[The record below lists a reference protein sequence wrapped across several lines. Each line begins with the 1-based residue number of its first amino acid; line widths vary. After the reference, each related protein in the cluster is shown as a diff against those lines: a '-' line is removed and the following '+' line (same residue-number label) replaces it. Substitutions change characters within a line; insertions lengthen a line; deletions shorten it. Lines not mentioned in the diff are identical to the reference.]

1 MSPNRRKVA
10 LEAARSAYEV
20 RRCAKLPL
28 DGPCCVYDLVERGG
42 VEIRFADLPSME
54 GVYYAAKPAIILS
67 ALRPPGRQAFTCAHE
82 FGHHIYSH
90 GEQFD
95 ELVEDRQTA
104 RKYDQKE
111 FIADCFA
118 GALLMPKSAVLK
130 GLAERSLHAKN
141 IQAHE
146 LYPLA
151 SWLGVG
157 YTALLYHMH
166 RVLRIL
172 SDDQLSSLEKVRL
185 PAIRET
191 LLGFGCS
198 EHLIVADRAWFGR
211 SIDAQVSD
219 LVLLPPDAH
228 VEGNFLEV
236 LQRDSKACIA
246 RAVRP
251 GVGRVTHPGT
261 AWVHFARVSK
271 KDFVGLARFRH
282 LEEVQDE

>member
-28 DGPCCVYDLVERGG
+28 DGPCCVYDLAERGG
-42 VEIRFADLPSME
+42 VEIRFANLPSME
-54 GVYYAAKPAIILS
+54 GVYYPATPAIILS
-67 ALRPPGRQAFTCAHE
+67 SLRPPGRQAFTCAHE

-130 GLAERSLHAKN
+130 GLAERSLRAQD

-146 LYPLA
+146 LYPVA

-166 RVLRIL
+166 RVLGII
-172 SDDQLSSLEKVRL
+172 SADQLSRLEKVRL
-185 PAIRET
+185 PAIRKT

-198 EHLIVADRAWFGR
+198 EHLIVADHAWFGR
-211 SIDAQVSD
+211 PIDAQVSD
-219 LVLLPPDAH
+219 LVLLPPDAQA
-228 VEGNFLEV
+228 EGDFLEV
-236 LQRDSKACIA
+236 LQRDFKMCIA

-251 GVGRVTHPGT
+251 GIGRVIRPST
-261 AWVHFARVSK
+261 AWVHFYRVSK
-271 KDFVGLARFRH
+271 KDFVGLARFRN

>member
-1 MSPNRRKVA
+1 MSPDRRKAA

-20 RRCAKLPL
+20 RRSANLPL
-28 DGPCCVYDLVERGG
+28 DGPCCVYDLAERGG
-42 VEIRFADLPSME
+42 VELRFADLPSME
-54 GVYYAAKPAIILS
+54 GVYYPAKPAIILS
-67 ALRPPGRQAFTCAHE
+67 SLRPPGRQAFTCAHE

-104 RKYDQKE
+104 RKYDHKE

-130 GLAERSLHAKN
+130 GLAERSLRA
-141 IQAHE
+141 QEVLAYE
-146 LYPLA
+146 LYPVA

-157 YTALLYHMH
+157 YGALLYHMH
-166 RVLRIL
+166 RVLGIL
-172 SDDQLSSLEKVRL
+172 SADQLSSLEKVRL
-185 PAIRET
+185 PTIRKT
-191 LLGFGCS
+191 LLGFDCS
-198 EHLIVADRAWFGR
+198 EHLIVADHAWSGR
-211 SIDAQVSD
+211 PIDAHVSD
-219 LVLLPPDAH
+219 LILLPPDAH
-228 VEGNFLEV
+228 AEGNFLEV
-236 LQRDSKACIA
+236 IRRDSKMCVA

-251 GVGRVTHPGT
+251 GIGRVIHAGT
-261 AWVHFARVSK
+261 AWVHFTRVSK